1 MKIYKAKEFTNY
13 LKTWHFVLILLF
25 TSNIIPLG
33 AQDFVYTPVN
43 PAFGGNTFNY
53 QWMLSSAQA
62 QNTITED
69 VEDFDPFA
77 EQDPLEDFEESL
89 NRQILS
95 QLTRELVYNQFGE
108 IGLTEGYYELG
119 SYQIEVAPGETGI
132 EINIFDISTG
142 SETKVTVPYF

>member
-1 MKIYKAKEFTNY
+1 MKTYKVKGFSKNFKRWFFLAILMFFMNE
-13 LKTWHFVLILLF
+13 HFLM
-25 TSNIIPLG
+25 

-69 VEDFDPFA
+69 IDDFDPFA

-119 SYQIEVAPGETGI
+119 SYQIEVAPGEAGI
-132 EINIFDISTG
+132 EIQILDMSTG
-142 SETKVTVPYF
+142 SETKITVPYF

>member
-69 VEDFDPFA
+69 VDDFDPFA
-77 EQDPLEDFEESL
+77 EQDPLADFEESL

-119 SYQIEVAPGETGI
+119 SYQIEVAPGDAGI
-132 EINIFDISTG
+132 EIQILDISTG
-142 SETKVTVPYF
+142 SETKITVPYF